1 VTAPEKPKAKVQAH
15 PLWGVRTPLPASTA
29 RIFSAAALTFVLL
42 VWCILS
48 IDFFGRGAL
57 VSALYLPSPVDV
69 LKGLVQL
76 TVDQGLIPSV
86 LTSVRR
92 VSIAFSLCVAVSV
105 PLGVLMG
112 SFETF
117 NRLVDPI
124 ISPLRFT
131 PMNAFIPMF
140 IVWFGIEE
148 TEKIAFLFFATVV
161 FLLPVVVDAVRSVP
175 EEMVQTAQ
183 TLGASKMQ
191 VIRTVLVPAALPQIF
206 DNFRVMNGIA
216 WGYILLAEMVNPRTG
231 IGNLFDAS
239 WRASHTEHIFA
250 LILVVGVI
258 GLLSDLAIRL
268 VNGAL
273 FGWRETNG

>member
-1 VTAPEKPKAKVQAH
+1 MAVKRKSKPM
-15 PLWGVRTPLPASTA
+15 WGVRTPLPAGTS
-29 RIFSAAALTFVLL
+29 RALSFGALAFVVLG
-42 VWCILS
+42 WCVLS
-48 IDFFGRGAL
+48 IDFTGRGAL
-57 VSALYLPSPVDV
+57 IPPLYLPSPVDV

-76 TVDQGLIPSV
+76 AVDNELVSSL
-86 LTSVRR
+86 LTSIRR
-92 VSIAFSLCVAVSV
+92 VSVAFGLCVIVSV
-105 PLGVLMG
+105 PVGVAMG
-112 SFETF
+112 SFEVI
-117 NRLVDPI
+117 NRVVDPI
-124 ISPLRFT
+124 IAPLRFT

-148 TEKIAFLFFATVV
+148 SEKIAFLFFATVV

-183 TLGASKMQ
+183 TLGATKWQ
-191 VIRTVLVPAALPQIF
+191 VIRTVLLPAALPQIF

-239 WRASHTEHIFA
+239 WRASHTEHIFG

-258 GLLSDLAIRL
+258 GLISDLLIRL
-268 VNGAL
+268 INGAL
-273 FGWRETNG
+273 FGWRETNA